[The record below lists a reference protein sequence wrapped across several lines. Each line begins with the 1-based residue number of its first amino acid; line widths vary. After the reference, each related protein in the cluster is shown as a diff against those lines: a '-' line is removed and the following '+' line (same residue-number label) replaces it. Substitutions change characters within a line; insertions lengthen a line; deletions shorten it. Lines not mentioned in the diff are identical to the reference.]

1 MNEILITIMLF
12 CATMVVSMGSISA
25 VTFLIALTK
34 EFLSEH
40 YWRKRE

>member
-25 VTFLIALTK
+25 LAFLFTLTR
-34 EFLSEH
+34 EFLSEQ
-40 YWRKRE
+40 YWKKRE